1 MKTKLVKDLKEAIK
15 LSGLSDGMTIS
26 FHHHLRNG
34 DMVAV
39 MVLDVISE
47 LGIRDLNVNISSIF
61 DTHAPFIE
69 YIRDGVIT
77 GIETDYMGGVVGRAV
92 SEGILDKP
100 VIFRTHGGRPSDIIS
115 GVSPIDVAFIAAPT
129 ADPMGNCTGKYGKSA
144 CGSLGYAFADAM
156 YAKTSVVITD
166 NLVDYPL
173 TDFSIAEDY
182 IDYVVCV
189 DKIGEPSGIVSGT
202 TKITKD
208 PVGLVI
214 ADYAA
219 RAIEA
224 SGLLVDGFSFQ
235 TGVGGPSLAAAKYLQ
250 DIMLA
255 RGIKGSYGLGG
266 ITSYM
271 VDMMKSGCFK
281 ALLDVQCFDLG
292 AVESIRTNPNHREV
306 SASHYASPSAASSA
320 VDSLDVVILGATEI
334 DTNFNVN
341 VHTDSNGYIMGGSGG
356 HSDTAA
362 GAKMSMI
369 VAPLSRARLP
379 IVVDEVL
386 CKSTPGSTVDVLVT
400 QRGIAVNP
408 LRPELSKRFAES
420 GLPVVDIRELRDA
433 AEKRSG
439 KAKKPT
445 LGDKE
450 VAKILYRDGTLLDTI
465 YNVPVK

>member
-1 MKTKLVKDLKEAIK
+1 
-15 LSGLSDGMTIS
+15 
-26 FHHHLRNG
+26 
-34 DMVAV
+34 
-39 MVLDVISE
+39 
-47 LGIRDLNVNISSIF
+47 
-61 DTHAPFIE
+61 
-69 YIRDGVIT
+69 
-77 GIETDYMGGVVGRAV
+77 
-92 SEGILDKP
+92 
-100 VIFRTHGGRPSDIIS
+100 
-115 GVSPIDVAFIAAPT
+115 
-129 ADPMGNCTGKYGKSA
+129 
-144 CGSLGYAFADAM
+144 M

-173 TDFSIAEDY
+173 TDFSIAENY

-235 TGVGGPSLAAAKYLQ
+235 TGAGGASLAAAKYLQ

-306 SASHYASPSAASSA
+306 TAAHYASPAEASSA

-386 CKSTPGSTVDVLVT
+386 CKSTPGATVDVLVT

-408 LRPELSKRFAES
+408 LRPELSEKFAAA
-420 GLPVVDIRELRDA
+420 GLPVVDILKLRDA
-433 AEKRSG
+433 AEKLNG
-439 KAKKPT
+439 KAKKPA

-450 VAKILYRDGTLLDTI
+450 VAKVLYRDGSLLDTI

>member
-202 TKITKD
+202 TN
-208 PVGLVI
+208 
-214 ADYAA
+214 
-219 RAIEA
+219 
-224 SGLLVDGFSFQ
+224 
-235 TGVGGPSLAAAKYLQ
+235 
-250 DIMLA
+250 IMLA

-408 LRPELSKRFAES
+408 LRPELSEKFAAA

-433 AEKRSG
+433 AEKQRNRHLETR
-439 KAKKPT
+439 K
-445 LGDKE
+445 
-450 VAKILYRDGTLLDTI
+450 
-465 YNVPVK
+465 